1 MCTLA
6 VYLGVSATY
15 PLIIAA
21 NRDEFFGRP
30 ALPPAPLPQHPL
42 VVAGRD
48 VQAGGTWLG
57 ARIDGVG
64 RVAGLL
70 NRRPVADRP
79 GSGPGELSRGLL
91 CMEALVAPSI
101 DTVLANLDDRQASR
115 YGGFNLFVAEPGRAV
130 VVDNG
135 AGVRTTELGEGLSVL
150 TNLDVNDPRCP
161 RLAGA
166 TILFAG
172 LQARVAA
179 GEEPESLVTAFAAV
193 LGDHGGSTRADA
205 RLSWAD
211 QHDDGDT
218 QLSRAAAHAG
228 DDGPLSRLCVHT
240 PSYGTRSS
248 SLIFVARDGKV
259 RYFHADG
266 PPCAT
271 RFDEVGWAR

>member
-6 VYLGVSATY
+6 VYNGVSAAY
-15 PLIIAA
+15 PLIVAA
-21 NRDEFFGRP
+21 NRDEFFGRR
-30 ALPPAPLPQHPL
+30 ALAPAPLPDRPC

-64 RVAGLL
+64 RVVGLL
-70 NRRPVADRP
+70 NRRPDADRP

-91 CMEALVAPSI
+91 CLDALDAPSI
-101 DTVLANLDDRQASR
+101 DSVLARLDARQASR

-130 VVDNG
+130 VIDNG

-166 TILFAG
+166 TMLFAR

-179 GEEPESLVTAFAAV
+179 GEAPETLMAAFASV
-193 LGDHGGSTRADA
+193 LGDHTGSADT
-205 RLSWAD
+205 
-211 QHDDGDT
+211 GDNN
-218 QLSRAAAHAG
+218 
-228 DDGPLSRLCVHT
+228 PLSRVCVHT
-240 PSYGTRSS
+240 PTYGTRSS
-248 SLIFVARDGKV
+248 SVIFVAHDGSV

-271 RFDEVGWAR
+271 GFEEILWSR